1 MNHNI
6 FETIMS
12 KTAFPVYLVEFD
24 MSIKHWRYSLPQVN
38 KFSINATYGLFSKE
52 PDMKEICEII
62 LQNKLDRFEGREYQ
76 TIDPEK
82 YIPVYIAIKTITEYG
97 KFEDLKK
104 EEYMYYDG
112 DMYHRKNVPRVHID
126 GTPNKD
132 VYEYQKIE

>member
-24 MSIKHWRYSLPQVN
+24 MCLSYWRVLPSEN
-38 KFSINATYGLFSKE
+38 NFRINATYGLFSNKPDAKE
-52 PDMKEICEII
+52 LCEII
-62 LQNKLDRFEGREYQ
+62 LQNKLDRLDGRV
-76 TIDPEK
+76 IDPEK
-82 YIPVYIAIKTITEYG
+82 SIPVSIAIKTITEYG

-104 EEYMYYDG
+104 DEYTYHNGYMYQ
-112 DMYHRKNVPRVHID
+112 RINVPRVHID

-132 VYEYQKIE
+132 VYEYKKIE